1 MPSPSREEGPTDPPA
16 TATVQLAWQSVVVVL
31 AAVSVLLL
39 VVTVIERATDSLTLV
54 VISAFLA
61 LALDPVVNAVRRTT
75 HLRRAW
81 AVAIVLIFGALLTAG
96 FVGLAAPQL
105 SRQSADIQ
113 RQFPETLR
121 SLGNLPIAGK
131 TVREH
136 QIPQRIEHA
145 IGSLPGQLV
154 GSESDLET
162 FLRGLAIGA
171 GAVIVGGLLIAAAL
185 LDGPMLVARVRGAV
199 PVPNRAVAD
208 QIGRVVYD
216 VLARYFAGSLLLAF
230 LHGVEVAVTG
240 VLLGIPL
247 TPVLA
252 VWAAITSLIPQVGG
266 FLGFVVIMLVSL
278 TQGVGPAIA
287 MGLLFFVY
295 MTFNNNVLNPLVVG
309 HAVRLSPPVTMVA
322 ALAGFSVAGVVG
334 SLLAVP
340 TIGAIKAVGMYLRHR
355 EDPDYR
361 GPGSSLAPPR
371 RTMREQLEAHPW
383 WRRRTASRLRSR
395 D

>member
-1 MPSPSREEGPTDPPA
+1 
-16 TATVQLAWQSVVVVL
+16 
-31 AAVSVLLL
+31 
-39 VVTVIERATDSLTLV
+39 
-54 VISAFLA
+54 
-61 LALDPVVNAVRRTT
+61 
-75 HLRRAW
+75 
-81 AVAIVLIFGALLTAG
+81 VA
-96 FVGLAAPQL
+96 
-105 SRQSADIQ
+105 S
-113 RQFPETLR
+113 
-121 SLGNLPIAGK
+121 
-131 TVREH
+131 
-136 QIPQRIEHA
+136 
-145 IGSLPGQLV
+145 
-154 GSESDLET
+154 
-162 FLRGLAIGA
+162 
-171 GAVIVGGLLIAAAL
+171 
-185 LDGPMLVARVRGAV
+185 VRGAV

-216 VLARYFAGSLLLAF
+216 VLARYFAGNLLLAF

-247 TPVLA
+247 TPLLA

-266 FLGFVVIMLVSL
+266 FLGFVVIVPVSL
-278 TQGVGPAIA
+278 TEGVGPAMA

-340 TIGAIKAVGMYLRHR
+340 TIGAIKAVGMYLRHH
-355 EDPDYR
+355 EDPNYR

-371 RTMREQLEAHPW
+371 RTVREQLEAHPW
-383 WRRRTASRLRSR
+383 RRRRTASRLRSR

>member
-1 MPSPSREEGPTDPPA
+1 MRD
-16 TATVQLAWQSVVVVL
+16 
-31 AAVSVLLL
+31 
-39 VVTVIERATDSLTLV
+39 
-54 VISAFLA
+54 
-61 LALDPVVNAVRRTT
+61 
-75 HLRRAW
+75 
-81 AVAIVLIFGALLTAG
+81 
-96 FVGLAAPQL
+96 
-105 SRQSADIQ
+105 
-113 RQFPETLR
+113 
-121 SLGNLPIAGK
+121 
-131 TVREH
+131 H
-136 QIPQRIEHA
+136 QVPRRIEQS

-154 GSESDLET
+154 GSTSDLES

-171 GAVIVGGLLIAAAL
+171 GALLVGSLLVAAAL

-199 PVPNRAVAD
+199 PLPNRALAD

-247 TPVLA
+247 TPLLA

-266 FLGFVVIMLVSL
+266 FLGFAVIVLVSL
-278 TQGVGPAIA
+278 TQGVGSAAA

-295 MTFNNNVLNPLVVG
+295 MTFNNNVLNPIVVG

-340 TIGAIKAVGMYLRHR
+340 TIGAIKAVTTYLRHHD
-355 EDPDYR
+355 DPEYR
-361 GPGSSLAPPR
+361 GPGSSHTPSGG
-371 RTMREQLEAHPW
+371 
-383 WRRRTASRLRSR
+383 TARDRLNALLSRGRLTISGLRSR
-395 D
+395 H

>member
-1 MPSPSREEGPTDPPA
+1 MSSPGHEKGPEDPQA
-16 TATVQLAWQSVVVVL
+16 TTTVQLAWQTVVVVL

-39 VVTVIERATDSLTLV
+39 IVTVVEHATDSLTVV
-54 VISAFLA
+54 VIAAFLA
-61 LALDPVVNAVRRTT
+61 LALDPVVTAVQRTT

-81 AVAIVLIFGALLTAG
+81 AVAIVLVLGAVLIAS

-105 SRQSADIQ
+105 SRQSAEIEH
-113 RQFPETLR
+113 QFPKTLR
-121 SLGNLPIAGK
+121 SLGDLPIVGK
-131 TVREH
+131 SVQEH

-154 GSESDLET
+154 GSSSDLAS
-162 FLRGLAIGA
+162 FLESLAIGA
-171 GAVIVGGLLIAAAL
+171 GALVIGGLLLAAAL
-185 LDGPMLVARVRGAV
+185 LDGPMLVSRVRGAV
-199 PVPNRAVAD
+199 PMANRALAD

-240 VLLGIPL
+240 ALLGIPL

-266 FLGFVVIMLVSL
+266 FLGFVVIVPVAL

-309 HAVRLSPPVTMVA
+309 HAVRLSPAVTMVA

-340 TIGAIKAVGMYLRHR
+340 TIGAIKAVTTYLRHHD
-355 EDPDYR
+355 DPDYR
-361 GPGSSLAPPR
+361 GPGSSLAPSGGTAR
-371 RTMREQLEAHPW
+371 QRLKALLS
-383 WRRRTASRLRSR
+383 RRRLTVPRLLSRN
-395 D
+395 